1 LAKHPN
7 VALLH
12 SRHLLTNEPF
22 TMSLTDAEK
31 NDEFRTGESD
41 SGESIPVVIFLDVDG
56 VLLPF
61 GDTPTTA
68 TNSSTTEGS
77 LFPDSCLA
85 AFSTILSA
93 FVDARVVLSSTW
105 RVRKDFRDQILD
117 SLRTFGKKFGG
128 PLETLRFFDITDP
141 SIHSTR
147 QAEIDSWLQA
157 NEYRGAWVALDDEEL
172 VDGEENRSRRL
183 TFLEK
188 VVRTRSHTGLTLED
202 AQHAVS
208 LLYGQVESSSTTIK
222 EEPATSCCEKQEEA
236 A

>member
-1 LAKHPN
+1 M
-7 VALLH
+7 AL
-12 SRHLLTNEPF
+12 P
-22 TMSLTDAEK
+22 LTDAAT
-31 NDEFRTGESD
+31 NDKFRPGESD
-41 SGESIPVVIFLDVDG
+41 SGESFPVVIFLDVDG

-117 SLRTFGKKFGG
+117 SLHTFGKKFGG
-128 PLETLRFFDITDP
+128 PLETLRLFDITDP

-147 QAEIDSWLQA
+147 QAEIDSWLQV

-172 VDGEENRSRRL
+172 VYGEENRSRRP
-183 TFLEK
+183 TFVEK
-188 VVRTRSHTGLTLED
+188 VVRTRSHTGLTSED
-202 AQHAVS
+202 AHQAVS
-208 LLYGQVESSSTTIK
+208 LLYGQLESSSMSTK
-222 EEPATSCCEKQEEA
+222 GDEKQEEA
-236 A
+236 AWQSMAESL